1 MGLDWNPMSRAKA
14 GNEAEFATLLATDF
28 GALSPE
34 GQNEFRE
41 RLDAISEPP
50 YATLGAPRVGHDAA
64 ADAWLAERLRESG
77 RESELARAK
86 AEMEGYYVLQLL
98 PQCAGLPVYSSRG
111 YEGVDRYTF
120 RGAFLDDVK
129 EILGETLFLHAWDT
143 MSAEDLADYGTTLL
157 AHARRYAT
165 EHGLTHIEQRF
176 EPPEEANED
185 APESKAHILFSAA
198 AWCLWWSERGHGLA
212 PYY

>member
-1 MGLDWNPMSRAKA
+1 MGLDWNPMSRAKP
-14 GNEAEFATLLATDF
+14 GHEAEFATLLATDLD
-28 GALSPE
+28 ALSPE
-34 GQNEFRE
+34 TRSELRE
-41 RLDAISEPP
+41 HFDAISEPP

-64 ADAWLAERLRESG
+64 ADAWLVERLRESG

-86 AEMEGYYVLQLL
+86 AEMHGYYVLQLL

-129 EILGETLFLHAWDT
+129 EILGEALFLRAWDKMT
-143 MSAEDLADYGTTLL
+143 AEELAAYGVALL

-165 EHGLTHIEQRF
+165 EHGLAHLEQRF
-176 EPPEEANED
+176 EAPEESDED
-185 APESKAHILFSAA
+185 EPASKAHILFSAA